1 MLFHV
6 FSHIIDVFSP
16 HSPGFHFVLL
26 GMNWGG
32 HLQRAST
39 HVLATGGPEGVFI
52 RQWDAMGMLK
62 HDHIWENHG
71 KSRWNMIMTIKLDK
85 SESISIYVYVFLNI
99 VIVYQ
104 NRPWKKNGLGETIST
119 YKKPWSNCGRS
130 PSCIWESAW
139 AAESTWVAWRS
150 ADWHRNGWMRKKNN
164 IPKKDRN
171 LIVFPS
177 KEWGSNTPF
186 LYFIGVSVVD
196 LLQLSQVCNWNS

>member
-1 MLFHV
+1 MF
-6 FSHIIDVFSP
+6 FPHIIDVFSP
-16 HSPGFHFVLL
+16 HSPGFHF
-26 GMNWGG
+26 WGG

-52 RQWDAMGMLK
+52 RQRDAMGMLK
-62 HDHIWENHG
+62 HDHIWEKHG

-85 SESISIYVYVFLNI
+85 SESISIFRI
-99 VIVYQ
+99 DHE
-104 NRPWKKNGLGETIST
+104 KNGLGQTIST
-119 YKKPWSNCGRS
+119 YEKPWSNCGRS

-150 ADWHRNGWMRKKNN
+150 ADWRWNGWMRKKNN

-177 KEWGSNTPF
+177 KKWGSNTPV